1 MPKKSKYLTREEV
14 LEIARTGELK
24 DEDYEKAVN
33 TVSKHLATKATSI
46 DDLSGKNGLMA
57 QMFGKSIQDML
68 EAEMANH
75 LGYQKHSSSGDNT
88 GNIRNGSTNKT
99 LVTSAGHQTIS
110 VPRDRNGSFEPKI
123 IPKYKRTTNEI
134 ENKIIS
140 MYSHNMTTRDIQ
152 DTLGEMYG
160 VNVSPEYV
168 SNVLNKIIPEIQDWQ
183 TRPLQALYP
192 VVFLDAIHL
201 NIRIDGKVAN
211 RAVYVALAID
221 KEGSKSILGMWVSP
235 DSEGANFW
243 LSVCT
248 ELQQRGVKDILIAC
262 VDGLTGFSDAIKSV
276 FPKTIVQRCVIH
288 QIRNSLKYVSW
299 KDRKAFSSDLKA
311 IYKAPTEDE
320 GLRQLTNLH
329 DTWWDKYKIAVKS
342 WENAWN
348 DLSPFYGFPEQIRRI
363 IYTTNSVE
371 AFNKHLRKNTK
382 TKGSFPSE
390 MAALKTL
397 YLSVRSMEKKWDKA
411 IYDWPLILNQLAII
425 FEGRLD

>member
-1 MPKKSKYLTREEV
+1 MPKKSKYLSREEV
-14 LEIARTGELK
+14 IEMAKTGILS
-24 DEDYEKAVN
+24 DEDYDRAFN
-33 TVSKHLATKATSI
+33 TVSRHLATKAKSI
-46 DDLSGKNGLMA
+46 DDLSGKNGLMS
-57 QMFGKSIQDML
+57 QMFGKAIQDML
-68 EAEMANH
+68 EAEMTNH
-75 LGYQKHSSSGDNT
+75 LGYDKHSPNGD
-88 GNIRNGSTNKT
+88 GSDNIRNGSTSKT
-99 LVTSAGHQTIS
+99 LVTSQGEQEIS

-123 IPKYKRTTNEI
+123 LPKYKRNTNEI
-134 ENKIIS
+134 EDKIIS
-140 MYSHNMTTRDIQ
+140 MYSHNMSTRDIQ
-152 DTLGEMYG
+152 DALTEMYG

-168 SNVLNKIIPEIQDWQ
+168 SNVLDKIIPEIQDWQ
-183 TRPLQALYP
+183 TRPLQPIYP
-192 VVFLDAIHL
+192 IVFLDAIHL
-201 NIRIDGKVAN
+201 NIRLNGKVDN
-211 RAVYVALAID
+211 RAVHLCLGID
-221 KEGSKSILGMWVSP
+221 KEGAKSILGMWISP

-262 VDGLTGFSDAIKSV
+262 IDGLAGFRDAIKSI
-276 FPKTIVQRCVIH
+276 FPKTVIQRCVIH
-288 QIRNSLKYVSW
+288 QIRNSIKYVSW

-320 GLRQLTNLH
+320 GLRQLENLRSK
-329 DTWWDKYKIAVKS
+329 WWDKYKIAVKS
-342 WENAWN
+342 WENAWT
-348 DLSPFYGFPEQIRRI
+348 DLSPFFSFPQAIRHI